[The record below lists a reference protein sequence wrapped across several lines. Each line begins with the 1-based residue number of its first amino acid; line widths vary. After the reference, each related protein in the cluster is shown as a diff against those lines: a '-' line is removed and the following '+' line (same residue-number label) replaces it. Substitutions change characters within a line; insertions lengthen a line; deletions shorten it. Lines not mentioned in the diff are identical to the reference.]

1 MQTAKQEA
9 SKLIA
14 SMPDDCSLEEI
25 QYHLYVMQKVERGL
39 KDLDAGRIYS
49 QEDVERR
56 MAKWLGK

>member
-39 KDLDAGRIYS
+39 KDLDADRIYS